1 MTQKEKELKKIQ
13 WTGDNLKEVIEF
25 TGRSPKFDE
34 WFKTWEEY
42 EEYVRS
48 HGNIFKIFFED
59 GSHYEVP
66 VGSWII
72 KTPDGINIPYTVTI
86 GRLVKCE
93 DENRLLLLK
102 DLCGRL
108 PYGVMAEYK
117 NSRNQDGKIAKITG
131 IWNISHKN
139 LIMVMLYEK
148 HGAED
153 GFYFPI
159 EGVKPYLR
167 PMSSMTEEELIELN
181 KIDNVR
187 LIYSSR
193 HSTYYLDAE
202 IVDWLN
208 AHYFDYRGL
217 IPMGLALE
225 APEGMYKDEEE

>member
-72 KTPDGINIPYTVTI
+72 KTPDGMNIPYTVTI
-86 GRLVKCE
+86 GRLVKYE
-93 DENRLLLLK
+93 DESRLLLLK
-102 DLCGRL
+102 DLCARL
-108 PYGVMAEYK
+108 PYGVKYCRESWNYEWDQETSVVETLEDIDKDGYINDTKVYK
-117 NSRNQDGKIAKITG
+117 VWDI
-131 IWNISHKN
+131 
-139 LIMVMLYEK
+139 
-148 HGAED
+148 
-153 GFYFPI
+153 
-159 EGVKPYLR
+159 KPYLR
-167 PMSSMTEEELIELN
+167 PMSSMTSNE
-181 KIDNVR
+181 KAWYDR
-187 LIYSSR
+187 LR
-193 HSTYYLDAE
+193 GSTIAYAAL
-202 IVDWLN
+202 VDWLN
-208 AHYFDYRGL
+208 EHHFDYRGL

-225 APEGMYKDEEE
+225 APEGMYEIG